1 MKTGTYIIM
10 EGFAVVVLVAF
21 VFGAAHCESDK
32 SLALVRNGRS
42 KKRDIIVKKKLLS
55 FIEANPC

>member
-1 MKTGTYIIM
+1 M

-21 VFGAAHCESDK
+21 VFGAAHCQSDK

-42 KKRDIIVKKKLLS
+42 KKRDIIEKKKLLS